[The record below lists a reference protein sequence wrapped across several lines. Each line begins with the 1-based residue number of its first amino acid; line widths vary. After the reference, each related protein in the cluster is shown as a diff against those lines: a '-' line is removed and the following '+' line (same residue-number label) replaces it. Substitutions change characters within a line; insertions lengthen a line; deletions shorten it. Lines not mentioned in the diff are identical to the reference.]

1 MSRES
6 RVIISRLIVVAVF
19 MISIA
24 AMALGD
30 FFITLITVSG
40 GLIIWLLYLLAAGL
54 GPSAHEERPDTP
66 LGKSLSKVVAGL
78 GGILAISAFIT
89 YSIEQTM
96 WGGYSFNVAG
106 LALALA
112 ILVVMLMPLFVIEL
126 TGKPKAP
133 ATSPAEMEVTAPPA
147 PPAPPT
153 ATAMPEAPIY
163 YGDQYPQGD
172 EPYEY
177 DDEYESEGEEWEED
191 DSEED
196 DDDTEE
202 EYEHEDDETL
212 EEDEDEEE

>member
-24 AMALGD
+24 AMALGN

-40 GLIIWLLYLLAAGL
+40 GLIFWLLYLLAAGL
-54 GPSAHEERPDTP
+54 GPSAQAEGTETP

-89 YSIEQTM
+89 YGMEQTM
-96 WGGYSFNVAG
+96 WGEYSFNVAG
-106 LALALA
+106 LALGLA

-126 TGKPKAP
+126 TGKPRGPIPPAGETQIGEPSAAPSPPPP
-133 ATSPAEMEVTAPPA
+133 ATT
-147 PPAPPT
+147 
-153 ATAMPEAPIY
+153 MPESQIY
-163 YGDQYPQGD
+163 YGTPYPEED

-177 DDEYESEGEEWEED
+177 DEEDEYESEGEDWEE
-191 DSEED
+191 
-196 DDDTEE
+196 EE
-202 EYEHEDDETL
+202 EYEEDAYEM
-212 EEDEDEEE
+212 EDEDEDEDEDQED